1 MKDISKI
8 DYAALDRPEVLMFLF
23 HPRPEPA
30 VSPFQTSDSEIQ
42 MSGQRDILIPVQ
54 EDIAIGARFHMAQK
68 SGGSILFFHGN
79 GEIVADYDDLGAVYN
94 QMGINLLAV
103 DYRGYGRSSG
113 KPTVTAM
120 MRDCHIIFDFA
131 RKWLQ
136 QNNFTGPILLMG
148 RSLGSASVLE
158 LAAAYKDLIDGLIV
172 ESGFAYAGPLL
183 TLLGIDFAALGFK
196 EEKGFRNV
204 DKIKNFDK
212 PTLIIH
218 AEFDHIIPYS
228 DGQTLYDASPSKAK
242 QLLKIPGANHN
253 DIFMR
258 GPQEYLASVKNIVET
273 VKGTNL

>member
-23 HPRPEPA
+23 HPRPEPD
-30 VSPFQTSDSEIQ
+30 VSPFQTAESETRIAE
-42 MSGQRDILIPVQ
+42 RKDILIPVQ
-54 EDIAIGARFHMAQK
+54 KDIAIGARFHMAEK
-68 SGGSILFFHGN
+68 SGGNLLFFHGN
-79 GEIVADYDDLGAVYN
+79 GEIVADYDELAVVYN

-103 DYRGYGRSSG
+103 DYRGYGRSGG
-113 KPTVTAM
+113 KPTVTTM
-120 MRDCHIIFDFA
+120 MQDCHVIFHFV
-131 RKWLQ
+131 RKWLR

-158 LAAAYKDLIDGLIV
+158 LAATYKNLVDGLIV

-183 TLLGIDFAALGFK
+183 TLLGIDFEALGFR

-228 DGQTLYDASPSKAK
+228 DGQTLHDACQSGDKK
-242 QLLKIPGANHN
+242 MLKIPGANHN

-258 GPQEYLASVKNIVET
+258 GPQEYLAAVKNIVET
-273 VKGTNL
+273 VKKP